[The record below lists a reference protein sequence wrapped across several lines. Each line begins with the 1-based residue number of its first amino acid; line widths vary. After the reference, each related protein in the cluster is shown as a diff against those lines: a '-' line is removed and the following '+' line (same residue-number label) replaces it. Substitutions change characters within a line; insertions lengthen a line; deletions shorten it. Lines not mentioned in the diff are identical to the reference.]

1 MPANE
6 VVSLHTKEGKL
17 KAGNQYSLNLF
28 LEVKFEE
35 KRKFR
40 KLKKYVVSLNI
51 LHLHFELQTEVKKKL
66 LKPQVDAFSQ
76 MMKKSK
82 KKLRCFTRKKNDSEG
97 LRNIVRNYIIDLTRE
112 KEGGFSVNSCEWK
125 NPNNKNSSSKGAGIE
140 YIDVL
145 TTLCHQ
151 LVGQTSKG
159 LNFPPQLRERK
170 GTINNVPKKYQFE
183 KIYFAKY

>member
-17 KAGNQYSLNLF
+17 KTGNQYSLNLF

-76 MMKKSK
+76 MMK
-82 KKLRCFTRKKNDSEG
+82 
-97 LRNIVRNYIIDLTRE
+97 IIDLTRE

>member
-6 VVSLHTKEGKL
+6 VALLYTKEGKV

-40 KLKKYVVSLNI
+40 KFKNYVASPNI
-51 LHLHFELQTEVKKKL
+51 LHLHFELQTEIKKKL

-76 MMKKSK
+76 MMKKITK
-82 KKLRCFTRKKNDSEG
+82 KNIASLPEKNDSEG
-97 LRNIVRNYIIDLTRE
+97 LRNTVRNHIIDLTRE

-125 NPNNKNSSSKGAGIE
+125 NPNNKNASSKGAGIE
-140 YIDVL
+140 YIDAL

-151 LVGQTSKG
+151 L
-159 LNFPPQLRERK
+159 L
-170 GTINNVPKKYQFE
+170 
-183 KIYFAKY
+183 